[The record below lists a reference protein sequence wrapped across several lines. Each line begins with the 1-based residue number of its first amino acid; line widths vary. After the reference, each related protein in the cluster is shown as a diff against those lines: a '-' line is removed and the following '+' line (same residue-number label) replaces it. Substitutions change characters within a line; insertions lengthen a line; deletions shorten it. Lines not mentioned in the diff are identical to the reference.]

1 MDYDAIIVGGGP
13 AGASCAAFCA
23 AAGLRTL
30 VLERA
35 VFPRDKVCGD
45 CLNPDAWPTLARLG
59 LEDAVRALPHTA
71 LQTVEFAGLR
81 GAAIRLPLPVHTR
94 GEIAVK
100 RSVLDALLL
109 QNAADRGADVRQGS
123 AVTRI
128 ERADGHFGVNTTAAN
143 EKTAAPATAR
153 FLVAADGRNSL
164 VARLTGL
171 LDDCRRP
178 ATDRIGLQTHV
189 PCPADFGPRVQM
201 RWFARGYGGLCPV
214 GGGELNISL
223 AGPPAT
229 LDALKDWARREFSL
243 AADHPW
249 RTIAPLDREPAPR
262 AAVAQETGGIF
273 LVGDA
278 ARVVEPFT
286 GEGIYYALRSG
297 ELAADAV
304 VAAVRGTLTEGR
316 AVARYRE
323 THTAMYRGRLWVN
336 RLARL
341 AGRNPRAAS
350 FALEVLRW
358 RPSLLGLLL
367 TAKVVR

>member
-1 MDYDAIIVGGGP
+1 MDYDTIIVGGGP
-13 AGASCAAFCA
+13 AGASCAALCA
-23 AAGLRTL
+23 AAGLRVL
-30 VLERA
+30 ILERA

-59 LEDAVRALPHTA
+59 VEAAVRALPHTM
-71 LQTVEFAGLR
+71 LRTVEFAGLR
-81 GAAIRLPLPVHTR
+81 GAPIRLPLPDHAR

-109 QNAADRGADVRQGS
+109 QNAATRGADVRQGQ
-123 AVTRI
+123 AVSRVQRT
-128 ERADGHFGVNTTAAN
+128 ADGYAVHTADA
-143 EKTAAPATAR
+143 TDPVTAR

-164 VARLTGL
+164 TARLTGL
-171 LDDCRRP
+171 LDDRRRP
-178 ATDRIGLQTHV
+178 ATDRVGLQTHV

-229 LDALKDWARREFSL
+229 LDSLKSWARGEFDL

-249 RTIAPLDREPAPR
+249 RTIAPLDREPAPQ
-262 AAVAQETGGIF
+262 AAVAQGNSGIF

-297 ELAADAV
+297 ELAAEAI
-304 VAAVRGTLTEGR
+304 VAAVQGKRSAAQAT
-316 AVARYRE
+316 ANYCQ
-323 THTAMYRGRLWVN
+323 THTAMYQGRLWVN
-336 RLARL
+336 RLARA
-341 AGRNPRAAS
+341 AGRNPRVAS
-350 FALEVLRW
+350 LALELLRW
-358 RPSLLGLLL
+358 QPSLLGLL